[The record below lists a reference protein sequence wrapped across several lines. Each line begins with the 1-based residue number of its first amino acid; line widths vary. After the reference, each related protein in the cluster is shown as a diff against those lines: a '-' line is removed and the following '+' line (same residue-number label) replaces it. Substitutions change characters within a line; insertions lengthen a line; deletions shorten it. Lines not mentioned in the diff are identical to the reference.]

1 MNHNVKEA
9 YNKICDKWS
18 IFRNNTPI
26 NQCIV
31 DFVKM
36 LKPHSH
42 VLDVGCGSGY
52 PIASYLSELG
62 FKVTGIDI
70 SNEMIKK
77 AQQLNL
83 ANASLVVEDLLNY
96 KPKERYD
103 GIIAFDSIWHID
115 HDNQEKIYQIISS
128 LLVPNGL
135 FIFTH
140 GKTDGEIIGTMW
152 GESFYHSALDA
163 KKVVN
168 LLEQNNC
175 KIITYIENYEEETT
189 GDRELLI
196 VAQKIK

>member
-1 MNHNVKEA
+1 MDNNVKEA
-9 YNKICDKWS
+9 YNKICDHWS
-18 IFRNNTPI
+18 TFRNNTPI
-26 NQCIV
+26 NQCII
-31 DFVKM
+31 DFAKM
-36 LKPHSH
+36 LKPNSH
-42 VLDVGCGSGY
+42 ILDVGCGSGY
-52 PIASYLSELG
+52 PIASYLSKLG

-83 ANASLVVEDLLNY
+83 PNASFIVEDLLNY
-96 KPKERYD
+96 KSEERYD
-103 GIIAFDSIWHID
+103 AIIAFDSIWHID
-115 HDNQEKIYQIISS
+115 YDNQEKIYQIVSS

-140 GKTDGEIIGTMW
+140 GKNDGEIIGTMW

-168 LLEQNNC
+168 LLEQNHF
-175 KIITYIENYEEETT
+175 KIVAYVEDYEEKTT

-196 VAQKIK
+196 VAQKI